1 MIDFISLLQRISDKY
16 GLKLASVDFTDVTL
30 LARLEIGPH
39 IYISETPEKVPC
51 IRALDGFL
59 ANITAKGPI

>member
-1 MIDFISLLQRISDKY
+1 VFYEAENYD
-16 GLKLASVDFTDVTL
+16 
-30 LARLEIGPH
+30 
-39 IYISETPEKVPC
+39 ETPEKVPC